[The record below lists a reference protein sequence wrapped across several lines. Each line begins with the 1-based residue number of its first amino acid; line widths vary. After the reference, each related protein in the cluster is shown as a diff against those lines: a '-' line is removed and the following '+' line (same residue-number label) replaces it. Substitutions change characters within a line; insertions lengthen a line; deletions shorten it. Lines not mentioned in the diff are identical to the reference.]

1 MNESRLERLAPL
13 TGVISVA
20 LFIIGS
26 LVISIYDYLPPAQ
39 KVADYLNGNATRVS
53 TGAYLASI
61 SAFFLIWFAGSVH
74 SALREREGGTGR
86 LSMVAFGGGV
96 AAAAAMGTSFTAI
109 LSAGL
114 RAGAPG
120 GITPI
125 GAVTMFDFWGQV
137 MGQMFAISLAVF
149 IGATAVVSIRTAVFP
164 AWFGWVSALVAFGL
178 LTPVAYIVLALAVV
192 WLLVVSIWLYFRGAS
207 IGEPSTVVEPV

>member
-13 TGVISVA
+13 TGVVSVA
-20 LFIIGS
+20 LFVIGS
-26 LVISIYDYLPPAQ
+26 VVISNYDYLPPAE
-39 KVADYLNGNATRVS
+39 KVADYLNGNANRVS

-61 SAFFLIWFAGSVH
+61 SAFFLIWFAGSVRI
-74 SALREREGGTGR
+74 ALLAREGGTGR

-96 AAAAAMGTSFTAI
+96 AAAVALGTSFTAV

-125 GAVTMFDFWGQV
+125 GAVTMFDFWGQA
-137 MGQMFAISLAVF
+137 MGQMFAIGLAVL

-164 AWFGWVSALVAFGL
+164 AWFGWISALVAFGL
-178 LTPVAYIVLALAVV
+178 LTPAAYIVLALAVV
-192 WLLVVSIWLYFRGAS
+192 WLLVVSIWLYVRGAS
-207 IGEPSTVVEPV
+207 KGEPSKVVEPT